1 MAVSP
6 VSVNAAYQAAQ
17 RIAAAT
23 EAGGVSGRR
32 RTSRPRTST
41 VALGDALHTAVGT
54 MRAGE
59 AASAQG
65 ADRPGRSRRRRERGH
80 RRRADLGNGGGD
92 PRPRDRRL
100 PRHHEDA
107 DLSDRIA

>member
-17 RIAAAT
+17 RIAASGEQTSVPAV
-23 EAGGVSGRR
+23 GGIAPPSFEQ
-32 RTSRPRTST
+32 TLT
-41 VALGDALHTAVGT
+41 DALQTAVGT

-65 ADRPGRSRRRRERGH
+65 AAGQG
-80 RRRADLGNGGGD
+80 DLVGVVNAVTAAELTLETVVAI
-92 PRPRDRRL
+92 RDRV
-100 PRHHEDA
+100 
-107 DLSDRIA
+107 IAAYQDIMKMPI